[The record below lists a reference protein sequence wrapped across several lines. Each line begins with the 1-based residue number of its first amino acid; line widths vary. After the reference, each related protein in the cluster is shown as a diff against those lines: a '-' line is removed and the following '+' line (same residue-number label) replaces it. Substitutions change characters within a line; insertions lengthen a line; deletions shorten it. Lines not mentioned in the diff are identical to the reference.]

1 MGGRLYANISKI
13 LTAIAQHPQLSNDA
27 RFRGQG
33 LIMHPAILVL
43 CVTALAICGA
53 SAFKQFVTVRDPLWI
68 VVGVVAYNLSN
79 FGWIILI
86 DQTGLARATVIAS
99 ATQILIL
106 TLIGNFFGERI
117 GPSGWVA
124 ALLMCAAIGVSSFTP
139 KTGGTDAVATT
150 NPDSSSHSQTDP
162 ADDQRGSDQGGH

>member
-1 MGGRLYANISKI
+1 MGGRRYADIIRNP
-13 LTAIAQHPQLSNDA
+13 TAAALHPKHSCEFRL
-27 RFRGQG
+27 RGQG

-68 VVGVVAYNLSN
+68 VVGVIAYNLSN
-79 FGWIILI
+79 VGWIMLI

-106 TLIGNFFGERI
+106 TLIGNFFGERV
-117 GPSGWVA
+117 GLFGWIA
-124 ALLMCAAIGVSSFTP
+124 AGLMCAAIAVSSFP
-139 KTGGTDAVATT
+139 KKTGGTDAVATT
-150 NPDSSSHSQTDP
+150 NPESSSQSQTDP
-162 ADDQRGSDQGGH
+162 AGDQHGSDQGGH